1 MIVMLNKLP
10 VDSMFLCNYLTAAQ
24 KAALAPAHPC
34 LNVPCQLNTNSPSC
48 TNSYCCVPGSP
59 NCTNAAP
66 TPCTPSGCSSFMTGT
81 SATVEYTK
89 VACPFGDSAFTCT
102 HPECN
107 NTYIY
112 QDIVNTFAAN
122 QGCSGDQCITNYL
135 PSVCKLGA
143 NVTNTS
149 SANKLA
155 CTNRIVSFCASNP
168 TDPGCGALC
177 PYACTSQPNCPCR
190 SDACAAVYKAP
201 LCVRTAGACA
211 SFKASLKSELFRQR
225 FFQPKSANLAY
236 AKNNAGPPSGPF
248 VWSQALTDAKAS
260 CNAIVPQLGDNLATC
275 VQTSFAFC
283 NANPW
288 QTGCQND
295 LSTCG
300 DGFVSWMESCDEG
313 NLTASGGCDATCRTA
328 PRWECYQQGTP
339 CKRCIHATGYKVDGV
354 NPASMCPFCY
364 NLIKDVLTPLRL
376 KFMAINTDDTT
387 ISDFASLSPELLTAD
402 TTPVNGILQFAHLL
416 GRSVKDDATG
426 VTTDYPTTVCSGSN
440 YPVDKCRYVPLSPK
454 NLTLDA
460 VSIQQ
465 TSTSVVA
472 NIQKISSATTTV
484 DTMQGFLHVAM
495 AASTE
500 VFSDTLSLFWAAVA
514 TGTQSK
520 VLKNVANYCGVRQFL
535 SNSNPMWLSNPCC
548 NSALADFMCCMP
560 QNVPD
565 GAIPVLS
572 GIQKDVVRANCPLN
586 ADSMLSFLNGA
597 YVGLTSVQAAV
608 NSLNALALQSDVH
621 GTVESLQ
628 RDCQTALLNASAT
641 SCQSDNDC
649 TACQYSQCQID
660 PTTLAGKCT
669 VPWNNMIDCTVE
681 CITESM
687 DPLLLRYLKEDW
699 NLTGVNTSQDLAN
712 AFTRYTADMGCTGP
726 MATSSDIG
734 KTSSLFVCNSTCQVA
749 NMCEDK
755 DYQWFLRDGLNN
767 PLLDFGVAATCTG
780 NGGRRVCSGYDA
792 TGICQT
798 YQCTFDTIQSG
809 CKDESQCVAQ
819 CQLPLTAG
827 GCKVANGRWYADA
840 TGIGR
845 CCPPDAYFYA
855 GNQTTTAVC
864 TYQLPNAPALAYQ
877 LRDPLCCAAN
887 NGTWFMV
894 DDSTGSCCFGRI
906 ITIQNA
912 GVNQLA
918 CQTAITGWDVATCVG
933 ACVTSFESSCTA
945 CQTKSALAECCGIQ
959 TSSAN
964 QTACLSKKSCNNLR
978 LPNGNCNDS
987 TPFCA
992 KCTGQNCIS
1001 VTQPPTCLI
1010 EVSTASDCTTA
1021 GGTWSA
1027 ASKQCLAVSGSNVAA
1042 SDCFVRPD
1050 LCPSVTNFT
1059 SFYTVVPLY
1068 PRRITRCLFGCYL
1081 PSLSKTTC
1089 TANTKYMWD
1098 TTHGNGSGICVG
1110 RRNTIKT
1117 LASCTTEGG
1126 VYLNATKSY
1135 FPGAFTTQAQCDQG
1149 GCIGSPSNDGWSSAQ
1164 CLNTSFGSCD
1174 SQCNVCTTQT
1184 QPFAQQSLGG
1194 CFSSDATYCTS
1205 YASTS
1210 TCSNTTDPYAST
1222 LKCLWAAQPC
1232 PTRSLCLAQGKCDD
1246 FDNMRQQC
1254 LDAGWTYGDTCFAFV
1269 VSNVSSTIQT
1279 KACNNCNRTNGV
1291 CVAPVTSLTPCPV
1304 EK

>member
-1 MIVMLNKLP
+1 
-10 VDSMFLCNYLTAAQ
+10 
-24 KAALAPAHPC
+24 
-34 LNVPCQLNTNSPSC
+34 
-48 TNSYCCVPGSP
+48 
-59 NCTNAAP
+59 
-66 TPCTPSGCSSFMTGT
+66 
-81 SATVEYTK
+81 
-89 VACPFGDSAFTCT
+89 
-102 HPECN
+102 
-107 NTYIY
+107 
-112 QDIVNTFAAN
+112 
-122 QGCSGDQCITNYL
+122 
-135 PSVCKLGA
+135 
-143 NVTNTS
+143 
-149 SANKLA
+149 
-155 CTNRIVSFCASNP
+155 
-168 TDPGCGALC
+168 
-177 PYACTSQPNCPCR
+177 
-190 SDACAAVYKAP
+190 
-201 LCVRTAGACA
+201 
-211 SFKASLKSELFRQR
+211 
-225 FFQPKSANLAY
+225 
-236 AKNNAGPPSGPF
+236 
-248 VWSQALTDAKAS
+248 
-260 CNAIVPQLGDNLATC
+260 
-275 VQTSFAFC
+275 
-283 NANPW
+283 
-288 QTGCQND
+288 
-295 LSTCG
+295 
-300 DGFVSWMESCDEG
+300 
-313 NLTASGGCDATCRTA
+313 
-328 PRWECYQQGTP
+328 
-339 CKRCIHATGYKVDGV
+339 
-354 NPASMCPFCY
+354 
-364 NLIKDVLTPLRL
+364 
-376 KFMAINTDDTT
+376 MAINTDDTT

-402 TTPVNGILQFAHLL
+402 TTPVNGNLQFAHLL

-440 YPVDKCRYVPLSPK
+440 VSCNFHVLVILTTRLYPVDKCRYVPLSPK

-726 MATSSDIG
+726 MATASDIG

-792 TGICQT
+792 TGTCQT

-1205 YASTS
+1205 VNAASTPYTSTS